1 MSGGDMGA
9 DERMEDMKNPIHID
23 IIHKIPGYR
32 QKTSKR
38 DKQKIKEI
46 MEEFEYDDDYIE
58 NISDDFCQ
66 GFDVAKNIIVKML
79 SDRYWGK

>member
-1 MSGGDMGA
+1 MGE
-9 DERMEDMKNPIHID
+9 DERLEDMKNPIHID

-38 DKQKIKEI
+38 DGRKIKEI

-58 NISDDFCQ
+58 NINDDFCQ

-79 SDRYWGK
+79 SDRYGRK

>member
-1 MSGGDMGA
+1 
-9 DERMEDMKNPIHID
+9 MEDMKNPIHID
-23 IIHKIPGYR
+23 IIQKIPGYR

-38 DKQKIKEI
+38 DKRKIKEI

-79 SDRYWGK
+79 SDRYWGEVKTWTS

>member
-1 MSGGDMGA
+1 MGA
-9 DERMEDMKNPIHID
+9 DEGVESMNNHAYID
-23 IIHKIPGYR
+23 IIHKIPGYS
-32 QKTSKR
+32 QSTCKR